1 MKPKEKRPSVGVS
14 LKTAMRKSL
23 EMLKKA
29 SSRLF
34 NRASAANVLMI
45 AFIIMTSVGA
55 WLIYP
60 PIGLIVGGVG
70 CGIFGYILGLE

>member
-1 MKPKEKRPSVGVS
+1 MKPTEKRPSTGAL
-14 LKTAMRKSL
+14 LKTAMMKAL
-23 EMLKKA
+23 ERLRKA
-29 SSRLF
+29 SSRVF

-55 WLIYP
+55 WQIYP